1 MSKFFDNASKLGKYL
16 TPAGIGGAILGI
28 GKICETNYKA
38 SKEKPDVRDNYSR
51 MNIKTVCTL
60 TIAVAASIIVWNVC
74 DSVNYSQKTKA
85 DAELEAVK
93 STFGRR
99 KGSDTNDDSKP
110 DSNEDVDDEKKAK
123 QEDMRVK
130 NEISKELGLF
140 NASNSEGEPLV
151 NDEQRTTEKVS
162 PRYIIP
168 GVLKEGDRLVLVG
181 TSGCGKSALA
191 YEIGLA
197 VSEGRLPKFVDKT
210 TSVYPPML
218 VDYYDAELDD
228 NDRRERYGQYK
239 ACSNFVVYKNCKYR
253 TIYYLIRD
261 IWKRCHKCG
270 SNRLLIL
277 DNIYSLMPTM
287 TTEETRI
294 FLDGLDIIQ
303 KKILEEGSHLTIIIV
318 THTTKE
324 FSGIPELKDVAGSAH
339 IGRFAKSVRTLF
351 KCPNGEQVALVSNK
365 IRYDKGYKDSII
377 MKIVD
382 DEYLHPEFIKAL
394 SRQELEKEIAKQ
406 AGKRTP
412 VSSDNPSDI
421 IYEKYVAITK
431 KLHEYKRNSV
441 PDMWKKIEEE
451 FDIKNG
457 SQNYNNWKKKY
468 GEIRINDIGD
478 VISAKD
484 NQEEEEP
491 L

>member
-1 MSKFFDNASKLGKYL
+1 MSNFKEKACKLGKYL
-16 TPAGIGGAILGI
+16 APAGIGGALLGI

-38 SKEKPDVRDNYSR
+38 SKEKPEDRENYKKLNVTMIGTLAAATAVVIAAWCICDVV
-51 MNIKTVCTL
+51 K
-60 TIAVAASIIVWNVC
+60 
-74 DSVNYSQKTKA
+74 YSQNRKA

-93 STFGRR
+93 ATFGRR
-99 KGSDTNDDSKP
+99 KGSDTNDDNNP
-110 DSNEDVDDEKKAK
+110 DSDEDVDDEKKAK

-140 NASNSEGEPLV
+140 NISNREGEPLV
-151 NDEQRTTEKVS
+151 NEEQRTTEKVS

-181 TSGCGKSALA
+181 TPGSGKSVLA

-197 VSEGRLPKFVDKT
+197 ASEGRLPKFVYKG
-210 TSVYPPML
+210 TSAYAPML

-228 NDRRERYGQYK
+228 DDRRERYGQYK
-239 ACSNFVVYKNCKYR
+239 TSPNFVVYKNCKYR
-253 TIYYLIRD
+253 TIYYLLRD
-261 IWKRCHKCG
+261 IWKRCHER
-270 SNRLLIL
+270 SPYRLLIL
-277 DNIYSLMPTM
+277 DNIYALMPTM

-303 KKILEEGSHLTIIIV
+303 KKLLEAGSHLTLIII

-324 FSGIPELKDVAGSAH
+324 VSGIPELKDVAGSAH

-351 KCPNGEQVALVSNK
+351 NCSNGEQVALVSNK
-365 IRYDKGYKDSII
+365 IRYDKGYKDNII
-377 MKIVD
+377 MKIIN
-382 DEYLHPEFIKAL
+382 DEYLHPEFVKAV
-394 SRQELEKEIAKQ
+394 SRLELEKEILKQ

-412 VSSDNPSDI
+412 ISSDNPSDI
-421 IYEKYVAITK
+421 IYEKYVAVTK
-431 KLHEYKRNSV
+431 RLFEYKRNRE
-441 PDMWKKIEEE
+441 PDMWMKIEKE

-468 GEIRINDIGD
+468 GEITINEIGD
-478 VISAKD
+478 VVFVKD
-484 NQEEEEP
+484 NQEEEES
-491 L
+491 